1 MPQLTPE
8 LIKQILVIAFLLSV
22 FYFLLK
28 PKKQARQQLV
38 NNADVNTAC
47 TNDYHAVK
55 LRLEDCDTIG
65 MCAKV
70 DQDIEVFYDIYYESA
85 DKDLVDNYYVDLIT
99 QLTDIKIRLRGSG
112 ISTT

>member
-1 MPQLTPE
+1 MPLLTPE
-8 LIKQILVIAFLLSV
+8 FIHHILVVAFLLSV

-28 PKKQARQQLV
+28 PKKQSQQPV
-38 NNADVNTAC
+38 NNVDANTAC

-55 LRLEDCDTIG
+55 LRIQHCDTIG

-70 DQDIEVFYDIYYESA
+70 DQDIEVFYDSYYETA
-85 DKDLVDNYYVDLIT
+85 DKDLVDNYYVNLLT
-99 QLTDIKIRLRGSG
+99 QLTDIKLRLRDKE